1 MKLSELQRKD
11 IVNIKD
17 GKLVGKI
24 VDVEF
29 DTSNGYVIKFIIE
42 KAHFMRNLFSI
53 NDELTIKFTQ
63 IKKLGEDVILIDI
76 N

>member
-17 GKLVGKI
+17 GKKIGKI

-29 DTSNGYVIKFIIE
+29 DVSNGYMIKFIIE
-42 KAHFMRNLFSI
+42 KAHFVRSLCSSNE
-53 NDELTIKFTQ
+53 ELTIKFAQ
-63 IKKLGEDVILIDI
+63 IKKMGEDVILIDI